1 MAVVAGTD
9 KPTAAQYNSVQTT
22 INTVLATKYG
32 QGTASSQIALP
43 GTSTKVTATAWGNL
57 RADIL
62 RANRHQLNP
71 ATVGTLTN
79 PTTSTVIAAAD
90 YNAYE
95 TMANACLTNSLLF
108 PDNSTISSNTFVCDV
123 EWRPALGA
131 WGRTGRNTMQA
142 TILLEGVGG
151 ASTDATNYFFNSGGQ
166 LRISAVFS
174 GGTVATAGTKDFS
187 WKSAV
192 NEMGTIIFGK
202 NNTRT
207 LAGATGAGTGSNIG
221 FSQLNNNWQLIFT
234 KNTST
239 YTPNKITI
247 HAKTFTVPD
256 VFTNLPQF
264 KIAFV
269 IQYQDLNDPGG
280 TYTID
285 EDVSAT
291 LHSYVFAYYGSG
303 TGEVDVTAYKPV
315 FGSGSGIAISNG
327 PNPA

>member
-9 KPTAAQYNSVQTT
+9 KPTAAQYNSVQST
-22 INTVLATKYG
+22 INSVLATRYG
-32 QGTASSQIALP
+32 QTLSSSQLVLP
-43 GTSTKVTATAWGNL
+43 GTSTKITSAAWRNL

-71 ATVGTLTN
+71 AAVGTLTD

-95 TMANACLTNSLLF
+95 TMANACLTNFLLF
-108 PDNSTISSNTFVCDV
+108 PDNSTISSTFQIANLS
-123 EWRPALGA
+123 WTPASGA
-131 WGRTGRNTMQA
+131 WGRSGRNTLAM
-142 TILLEGVGG
+142 TIMLDM
-151 ASTDATNYFFNSGGQ
+151 A
-166 LRISAVFS
+166 
-174 GGTVATAGTKDFS
+174 GGTDIQTNVFFDAGSQIRITAEFSSGSIVTQGTKDYS

-202 NNTRT
+202 NSTRT

-221 FSQLNNNWQLIFT
+221 WSQLTTAWQLIYT

-247 HAKTFTVPD
+247 HAKKITTV
-256 VFTNLPQF
+256 
-264 KIAFV
+264 IYFV
-269 IQYQDLNDPGG
+269 VQYQDLNDPGG

-291 LHSYVFAYYGSG
+291 VNTYVNAYYGSG
-303 TGEVDVTAYKPV
+303 AGEVDNSADKPTLRT
-315 FGSGSGIAISNG
+315 GSSGFVQNG
-327 PNPA
+327 ANP